1 MSLVGWARP
10 HPRPPPI
17 SRNGVAVPD
26 KSLPSTCPL
35 GCRTPGGGRR
45 AWGWVGWWR
54 GLFLLAPSPCSVSEP
69 PGTHTSS
76 SSQVFPKK
84 QLKIYPVWT
93 DDLADS
99 WLLAPRQVGVRG
111 RGQERGPL
119 EPSPVRDEAEVAA
132 AHGSAGTGR

>member
-1 MSLVGWARP
+1 MSLVGWAHP
-10 HPRPPPI
+10 HPRPPPP
-17 SRNGVAVPD
+17 SRNWGAVPD

-35 GCRTPGGGRR
+35 GSRTPGGGCR

-69 PGTHTSS
+69 PGTHRSG

-84 QLKIYPVWT
+84 QLKIYPVWI

-111 RGQERGPL
+111 HRQEQGPL
-119 EPSPVRDEAEVAA
+119 ELSPSER
-132 AHGSAGTGR
+132 